1 MTPTDS
7 HSRPGYHLQARL
19 VPRRRRWRALAV
31 LVLATVLF
39 LTSAVLL
46 VVPLV
51 LLAVAVPALEAPL
64 DQALTATD
72 VSDPLTMALMLAMIA
87 LMLPA
92 TLLAVR
98 LLGGRPIGTLSS
110 VDGHLRGRLL
120 VRCLRLAVLLTVP
133 AVLVS
138 AALDRRWTHA
148 AVDGSTLPLLALA
161 LLVVPL
167 QAAAEEYV
175 FRGLL
180 MQTIGAWARHPAW
193 AIVLPVPLFAVGHDY
208 GTLGTIDVAAFGL
221 VAGWLTWRTGGL
233 EAAIGLHVAVNG
245 VLFALGSIGLV
256 ELDAT
261 EGTTAGLICSL
272 SLMGVYAWVVRS
284 WADTPSAETPPGVTY
299 GSSVDQ
305 PWERLSAR

>member
-1 MTPTDS
+1 M
-7 HSRPGYHLQARL
+7 
-19 VPRRRRWRALAV
+19 

-51 LLAVAVPALEAPL
+51 LLAVAVPAMEAPL

-92 TLLAVR
+92 ALLAVR

-138 AALDRRWTHA
+138 AALDGRWTHA

-180 MQTIGAWARHPAW
+180 MQTIGAWARHPVW

-256 ELDAT
+256 ELDAI
-261 EGTTAGLICSL
+261 EGTMAGLICSL

-284 WADTPSAETPPGVTY
+284 WADTPSAATPPGVTC